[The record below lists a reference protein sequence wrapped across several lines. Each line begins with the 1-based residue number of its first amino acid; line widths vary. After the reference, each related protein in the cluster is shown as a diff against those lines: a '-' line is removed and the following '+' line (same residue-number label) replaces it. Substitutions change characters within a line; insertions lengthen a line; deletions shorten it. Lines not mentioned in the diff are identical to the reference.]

1 MPTDYAMFNG
11 KIVMGKN
18 DASKFANTLAQ
29 KDQSNLWFGTMADIE
44 NWGSPT
50 GHGSVWMNEAVTA
63 GQNSD
68 SFLIS
73 GFTSRTLHLRNL
85 GASAVNVEIEVVST
99 SPAGESKAA
108 FKVDQIPRGS
118 EREGQVSF
126 EGKKE
131 EHQFRVRVS
140 GYQSE

>member
-1 MPTDYAMFNG
+1 MTAPDPTPNTKDTP
-11 KIVMGKN
+11 GKN
-18 DASKFANTLAQ
+18 ALEWSVFALSCLLVLGTFAVLIHGMAVWQDAPARLTARAGEAYQ
-29 KDQSNLWFGTMADIE
+29 EA
-44 NWGSPT
+44 
-50 GHGSVWMNEAVTA
+50 GHVWVPIVVVNE
-63 GQNSD
+63 GD
-68 SFLIS
+68 
-73 GFTSRTLHLRNL
+73 H
-85 GASAVNVEIEVVST
+85 SAVNVEIEVVST

-126 EGKKE
+126 EGRKE

>member
-1 MPTDYAMFNG
+1 MTAPDPTPNTKDTP
-11 KIVMGKN
+11 GKN
-18 DASKFANTLAQ
+18 ALEWSVFALSCLLVLGTFAVLIHGMAVWQDAPARLTARAGEAYQ
-29 KDQSNLWFGTMADIE
+29 EA
-44 NWGSPT
+44 
-50 GHGSVWMNEAVTA
+50 GHVWVPIVVVNE
-63 GQNSD
+63 GD
-68 SFLIS
+68 
-73 GFTSRTLHLRNL
+73 H
-85 GASAVNVEIEVVST
+85 SAVNVEIEVVST

-108 FKVDQIPRGS
+108 FTVEQIPRGS